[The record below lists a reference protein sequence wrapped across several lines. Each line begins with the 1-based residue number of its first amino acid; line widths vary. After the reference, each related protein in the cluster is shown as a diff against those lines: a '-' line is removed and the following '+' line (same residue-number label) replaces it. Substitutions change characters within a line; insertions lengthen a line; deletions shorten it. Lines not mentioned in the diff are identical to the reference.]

1 MAKFCRNCG
10 AALPDGAAFC
20 PECGKALV
28 QAAPAKKYC
37 RSCGAALRP
46 GAAFCAQCG
55 AKVND
60 AAPTKAAPAAPAP
73 PKRTSA
79 ADPQPKSTRATD
91 FQAKARPSTRATD
104 FQPTAKAASE
114 KKKRHWGRR
123 FVALAA
129 VVVFCFTG
137 FVNPGFLRSKDKPSG
152 NSHSGSGSMWG
163 GTTNPSGGSSSGG
176 STSGAQS
183 TSLSSAPA
191 STEELSISFSSSEL
205 SSAPAISAPVSQE
218 NPIAVCGDITVD
230 LKSWNL
236 PEGGDTL
243 TVRDL
248 GTKTDEAAGWT
259 LETYDFS
266 LASGTHVFY
275 TNVEIRFPKPADE
288 DSALTSFVTYN
299 EQTGRWEDLYSEVSA
314 DGSKY
319 LVYTKHFT
327 PVAKKKILFLEVPE
341 VQLNIQKTDVLS
353 QTGIGGDLFV
363 ELFSGS
369 TRTDNSST
377 RYEGRD
383 RMLAPVKLDF
393 DRYWYLAETG
403 QLPGIRNVLAQ
414 YEQGTTDINGLFT
427 NLQKLDDKSAL
438 YEMFEEGM
446 NVGPNLA
453 EVLGLPEVPG
463 TLGGLLNA
471 AGTGLSVMDV
481 IGAYTRITTD
491 AKLREKTVILSIGD
505 DHKLDLAN
513 GVMGAIGTCTGVMVA
528 LGYSVPSPVSLGLAV
543 VSLGLY
549 AAGKADE
556 AVAEYGSNGL
566 TEKLYHFYNL
576 KPFSNLLPLISLPGE
591 RYEELAAF
599 IREHPLGY
607 GWEKETETGEM
618 ITDPSWVP
626 LVTKV
631 LDLCKDTP
639 EIIPDVL
646 DEIITQ
652 RSRAYFTLTEDEQ
665 WTVYNEYRKKYPDD
679 MHALSFH
686 GYSADERANLAPM
699 EKARLRTWMGWAAQ
713 EAERSLVQEARAEVQ
728 KLLEATL
735 VKQLNQVLVFH
746 VQDQDAERFQGSN
759 YCHDFYEYPFNESWK
774 LTIEDVLDRDDL
786 GPTGADYS
794 DPELMLPMYFEDVKE
809 PLFQPIDQSSPA
821 FDRKNANAVQRVS
834 ALEYYPY
841 VDNFLPR
848 ANAYRG
854 VDEDDVVFKCTL
866 YHYLM
871 MGAPT
876 SMVFQKYPEEALHRN
891 EDGEAEHYAPETALT
906 IGFVGTGNEQLK
918 NDQIHITIS
927 VSGGFSE
934 AFFAGAWNNGTVEVH
949 LSHAI
954 KSGDWEYEEALG
966 SDRVRAV
973 YQRFSIDARTK
984 VLTLSEPG
992 AIYKGNV
999 PDSITFQYVDENHMR
1014 IGAGGQSM
1022 TMTRGYLDD

>member
-55 AKVND
+55 AKVNG

-104 FQPTAKAASE
+104 FHPTAKAAPE

-152 NSHSGSGSMWG
+152 SSHSGSGSMWG
-163 GTTNPSGGSSSGG
+163 GAINPSSGSSSGSPSGG

-259 LETYDFS
+259 LEAYDFS
-266 LASGTHVFY
+266 LASGTHAFY

-341 VQLNIQKTDVLS
+341 VQLNYQKTDVLS

-363 ELFSGS
+363 ELFHGS
-369 TRTDNSST
+369 ARTSYSST
-377 RYEGRD
+377 RYSGLD

-403 QLPGIRNVLAQ
+403 QLPGIKKVLAE
-414 YEQGTTDINGLFT
+414 YEQGTADIHGLFT
-427 NLQKLDDKSAL
+427 TLNKLDDKSAL
-438 YEMFEEGM
+438 YQMFEEGM

-453 EVLGLPEVPG
+453 EVLMMPEIEGP
-463 TLGGLLNA
+463 LGDVLDA
-471 AGTGLSVMDV
+471 AGTGLSILDV
-481 IGAYTRITTD
+481 IATYTRITTD

-513 GVMGAIGTCTGVMVA
+513 GIMSAIGTYTGVMEA

-543 VSLGLY
+543 ISLSLY

-556 AVAEYGSNGL
+556 AVSEYGSNGL

-576 KPFSNLLPLISLPGE
+576 KPFTNLLPLISLPGE

-599 IREHPLGY
+599 VREHPLGY
-607 GWEKETETGEM
+607 GWEKETETGDL

-631 LDLCKDTP
+631 LNLCQDTP

-665 WTVYNEYRKKYPDD
+665 RSVYNEYRKKYPDD
-679 MHALSFH
+679 LHALSFH
-686 GYSADERANLAPM
+686 GYDADERANLAPM

-713 EAERSLVQEARAEVQ
+713 EVQ

-735 VKQLNQVLVFH
+735 EKQLNQVLVFH
-746 VQDQDAERFQGSN
+746 VQDQDAERFQSSP
-759 YCHDFYEYPFNESWK
+759 YCQDFYAYPFNEDWR
-774 LTIEDVLDRDDL
+774 LTFDDVFDL
-786 GPTGADYS
+786 NDEGPTGADYA
-794 DPELMLPMYFEDVKE
+794 DPELMLPMYFENVKE
-809 PLFQPIDQSSPA
+809 PLFQPIDQASPA
-821 FDRKNANAVQRVS
+821 FDPKKPNEVQRVS
-834 ALEYYPY
+834 AREYYPY
-841 VDNFLPR
+841 LDNFLPR
-848 ANAYRG
+848 AGAYHG
-854 VDEDDVVFKCTL
+854 LDEEDVVFKCTL

-876 SMVFQKYPEEALHRN
+876 SMVFQKYPEAALHRN
-891 EDGEAEHYAPETALT
+891 QEGEAEHYAPETALT

-934 AFFAGAWNNGTVEVH
+934 AYFAGAWNNGTVEVH

-999 PDSITFQYVDENHMR
+999 PDSITFQYVDQNHMR

-1022 TMTRGYLDD
+1022 TMTRGNLGD